1 MGDVEDVE
9 WKGSL
14 LPTCLLMLR
23 LKASVVIRVKVH
35 KESVNKI

>member
-14 LPTCLLMLR
+14 LPTCLLMFQ
-23 LKASVVIRVKVH
+23 LKASVESAQK
-35 KESVNKI
+35 SVNKI